1 MALNFTQ
8 RAFNGFH
15 ITSSALKKH
24 HSESKAL
31 KEENDP
37 KTEQTKINPRCRN
50 HLGLTPTVRRVCWLF
65 PNCSYLQLFL
75 QSTHIPSCLVFVV
88 FSGREE
94 SSSFLPEFGSNDDC
108 RQDEQRGDGHRDVE
122 LRVHCNTHTHT
133 QRHMHTHY
141 SSRATCT
148 ILYPGQWQEHRMKTW
163 QEPAR
168 LRLQRR
174 R

>member
-1 MALNFTQ
+1 MQYVLFYHYMALNFTQ

-15 ITSSALKKH
+15 ITASALKKH

-31 KEENDP
+31 KKRHP

-50 HLGLTPTVRRVCWLF
+50 RLGWTPTVRRVCWLF

-75 QSTHIPSCLVFVV
+75 QLTYIPSCLVFV
-88 FSGREE
+88 FFGREE

-122 LRVHCNTHTHT
+122 LRVHCNTHT
-133 QRHMHTHY
+133 RKD
-141 SSRATCT
+141 TCT
-148 ILYPGQWQEHRMKTW
+148 LITRVVPRAQFCIQDNGRSTE
-163 QEPAR
+163 
-168 LRLQRR
+168 
-174 R
+174 